1 MEDAIKS
8 FVRLMNDKRYL
19 GPFSLI
25 KNNHIPLC
33 KNKDLAH
40 CLNQLYSDL
49 AGSGNNIDKYYLE
62 TFIVS
67 NRFKQ
72 PINCKFYIRDGIGT
86 GIRIARLAAS
96 IAGNQPIQY
105 RNFTNNRDLPS
116 SALIPGLFPKPKLK
130 FDPLDPLK
138 GFRRR

>member
-1 MEDAIKS
+1 MEEAIKS

-33 KNKDLAH
+33 KNKDLAQ

-49 AGSGNNIDKYYLE
+49 AGSGNNIGKYYLE
-62 TFIVS
+62 TSIVS

-72 PINCKFYIRDGIGT
+72 PINCKFYIRDGIET
-86 GIRIARLAAS
+86 GIKISSLAAS
-96 IAGNQPIQY
+96 IASNQPTQY
-105 RNFTNNRDLPS
+105 RKFTNNRDLPS
-116 SALIPGLFPKPKLK
+116 SAHIPGLFPKPRLK
-130 FDPLDPLK
+130 FDSLDPLK

>member
-1 MEDAIKS
+1 MSS
-8 FVRLMNDKRYL
+8 FRGAAY
-19 GPFSLI
+19 
-25 KNNHIPLC
+25 
-33 KNKDLAH
+33 
-40 CLNQLYSDL
+40 
-49 AGSGNNIDKYYLE
+49 IDKYYLE
-62 TFIVS
+62 TSIVS

-96 IAGNQPIQY
+96 SAGNQPIQY

-116 SALIPGLFPKPKLK
+116 SALIPGLFPKPRLK
-130 FDPLDPLK
+130 FDLLDPLK